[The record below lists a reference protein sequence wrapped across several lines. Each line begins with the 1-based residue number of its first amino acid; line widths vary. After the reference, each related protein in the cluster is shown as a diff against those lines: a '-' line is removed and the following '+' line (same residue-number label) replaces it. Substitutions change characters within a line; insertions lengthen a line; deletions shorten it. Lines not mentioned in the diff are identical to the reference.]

1 MGDDEQ
7 QTGQPRE
14 GEDATTAIGREQEIT
29 QGGGSGAPPDAGV
42 RSMAEAGTGPDE
54 SELDPEQADEDG
66 RADAG

>member
-29 QGGGSGAPPDAGV
+29 QGGSGSAPGSGVG
-42 RSMAEAGTGPDE
+42 SMAEAGTGPDE

>member
-7 QTGQPRE
+7 QTGQPRD

-29 QGGGSGAPPDAGV
+29 QGGGSDAAPGGV
-42 RSMAEAGTGPDE
+42 GSMAEAGTGPDE